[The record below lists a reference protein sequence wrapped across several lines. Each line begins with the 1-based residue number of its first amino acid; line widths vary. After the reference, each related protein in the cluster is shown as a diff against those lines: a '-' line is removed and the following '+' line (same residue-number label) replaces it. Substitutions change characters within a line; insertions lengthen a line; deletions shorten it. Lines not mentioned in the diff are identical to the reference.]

1 MYFRKQS
8 PAVVRHDAVTN
19 EMLFHFVFYPRL
31 GLTAILLWGV
41 FLLRARGKSPSCHQE
56 SNQLRSLLCWKWSK
70 HSTHTAPW
78 TQEKDLC
85 CLTSRIYLY
94 IPVMPSQETWEIKT
108 TNRIGYYP
116 SVTQSNLT
124 VTITFQVIA
133 AHLHESSICVLLPGQ
148 LASRDLLVK
157 LCMTDFA
164 LNLVQNLVSKSHTYS
179 FTDMN
184 ILKWVHWG
192 SAKTIKVLEHLSYK
206 EKLREL
212 RLLGLEKKR
221 LRLNAYGYLRRR
233 CKTQSQTLSGI
244 HWKDKRQQAQI
255 GKKYIQFKHD
265 FHLFVFKL
273 SVNKHWNIL
282 PREVIESP
290 ALGTVK
296 TWPDTAL
303 SNLL

>member
-41 FLLRARGKSPSCHQE
+41 FLLRARGKSPSWHQE

-85 CLTSRIYLY
+85 CLTSRIHLY

-116 SVTQSNLT
+116 PVTQSNLT

-133 AHLHESSICVLLPGQ
+133 AHLHKSSICVLPPGQ

-164 LNLVQNLVSKSHTYS
+164 HSTYYRTWSLKVTPTLLQIWTYS
-179 FTDMN
+179 SESTE
-184 ILKWVHWG
+184 G
-192 SAKTIKVLEHLSYK
+192 PQRQ
-206 EKLREL
+206 LR
-212 RLLGLEKKR
+212 
-221 LRLNAYGYLRRR
+221 YWSTCHTRRSWESWD
-233 CKTQSQTLSGI
+233 C
-244 HWKDKRQQAQI
+244 
-255 GKKYIQFKHD
+255 
-265 FHLFVFKL
+265 
-273 SVNKHWNIL
+273 SV
-282 PREVIESP
+282 
-290 ALGTVK
+290 
-296 TWPDTAL
+296 
-303 SNLL
+303 